1 MRAIKK
7 IPIEKIINPQNII
20 NETTA
25 LKNLDHPNIIKLYE
39 TYQDNDGIYLV
50 QEFCE
55 GGELFDYITEN
66 DYLTERDAAN
76 IFQQIIQSIIYCH
89 KNRICHRD
97 LKPDNFMFVSKEKDS
112 TVKLI
117 DFGLSRSFYKFQR
130 NGEGKCLRMKSKV
143 GTAHYMAPEILK
155 KDYSYACDTWSAG
168 VILYIML

>member
-1 MRAIKK
+1 M
-7 IPIEKIINPQNII
+7 
-20 NETTA
+20 
-25 LKNLDHPNIIKLYE
+25 
-39 TYQDNDGIYLV
+39 
-50 QEFCE
+50 
-55 GGELFDYITEN
+55 
-66 DYLTERDAAN
+66 
-76 IFQQIIQSIIYCH
+76 QIIQSIIYCH

-130 NGEGKCLRMKSKV
+130 TGEGKCLRMKSKV

-155 KDYSYACDTWSAG
+155 NDYSYACDTWSAG